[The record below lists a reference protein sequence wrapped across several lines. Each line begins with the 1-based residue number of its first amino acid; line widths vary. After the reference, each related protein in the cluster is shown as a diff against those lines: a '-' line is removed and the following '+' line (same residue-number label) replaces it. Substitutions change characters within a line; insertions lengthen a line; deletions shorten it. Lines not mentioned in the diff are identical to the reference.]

1 MGQQVKVYRELQFY
15 LGGAKKVE
23 FSINSSGNV
32 EIKDASGNI
41 IGTLNAAN
49 RKLIIPS
56 GAVIDASAA
65 TGSISLA
72 AGEIDTADLASNAV
86 TTVKITDANVT
97 TAKIADAN
105 VTTAKIADNNVTQVK
120 IAAASLDGTIAK
132 VVADSNVIGGVPVL
146 HRIAV
151 PGTGKAAID
160 VTLTH
165 KERVVDA
172 WIVLTGAG
180 VTGGTVTVG
189 NAANAITDAMAA
201 TGSDTAIV
209 RAGTIDDAYHEIAA
223 AGTLRITPAATGAD
237 ATPCIVYVLAV
248 RVA

>member
-1 MGQQVKVYRELQFY
+1 MGQQVKVYRQLQFY

-23 FSINSSGNV
+23 FSVNSSGNV
-32 EIKDASGNI
+32 EIKDVSGNI
-41 IGTLNAAN
+41 IGTLDAAN

-56 GAVIDASAA
+56 GAVIDVSAA
-65 TGSISLA
+65 IDSISLA
-72 AGEIDTADLASNAV
+72 AGEIVAADLASNAV

-132 VVADSNVIGGVPVL
+132 VVADVNVIGGVPVL

-180 VTGGTVTVG
+180 VSGGSVTVG
-189 NAANAITDAMAA
+189 NAANAITNAIP
-201 TGSDTAIV
+201 TGGSNLAIA
-209 RAGTIDDAYHEIAA
+209 RAGSINAANHEIVAG
-223 AGTLRITPAATGAD
+223 GTLRITPAATGAD

>member
-23 FSINSSGNV
+23 FSVNSSGNV

-41 IGTLNAAN
+41 IGTLDAAN
-49 RKLIIPS
+49 RKLTFPS
-56 GAVIDASAA
+56 GATLEI
-65 TGSISLA
+65 
-72 AGEIDTADLASNAV
+72 AGTLI
-86 TTVKITDANVT
+86 
-97 TAKIADAN
+97 
-105 VTTAKIADNNVTQVK
+105 
-120 IAAASLDGTIAK
+120 ASLDGTIAK
-132 VVADSNVIGGVPVL
+132 VVADVNVIGGVPVL

-180 VTGGTVTVG
+180 VTGGNVTVG

-223 AGTLRITPAATGAD
+223 AGTLRITPVATDANAA
-237 ATPCIVYVLAV
+237 PCTVYVLAV

>member
-23 FSINSSGNV
+23 FSVNSSGNV

-41 IGTLNAAN
+41 IGTLDAAS
-49 RKLIIPS
+49 RKLTIPS
-56 GAVIDASAA
+56 GAVIDVSAA

-105 VTTAKIADNNVTQVK
+105 VTTAKIA
-120 IAAASLDGTIAK
+120 AASLDGTIAK
-132 VVADSNVIGGVPVL
+132 VVADVNVIGGVPVL

-223 AGTLRITPAATGAD
+223 AGTLRITPAATD
-237 ATPCIVYVLAV
+237 ANAAPCTVYVLAV